1 MAKKGI
7 YKIVF
12 FQNNEVY
19 EVYAKSIF
27 QSDLYGFVEV
37 EEYLFD
43 QGSKIV
49 VDTSEEK
56 LKNELKGVKRSYIPI
71 NQILRIDEVEE
82 RGSAKIKENKG
93 EKVSSWPNSD
103 LINKFTKK

>member
-43 QGSKIV
+43 QNSKIV

-56 LKNELKGVKRSYIPI
+56 LKNEL
-71 NQILRIDEVEE
+71 
-82 RGSAKIKENKG
+82 
-93 EKVSSWPNSD
+93 
-103 LINKFTKK
+103 

>member
-12 FQNNEVY
+12 IQGSEVY

-37 EEYLFD
+37 EEYL
-43 QGSKIV
+43 
-49 VDTSEEK
+49 
-56 LKNELKGVKRSYIPI
+56 
-71 NQILRIDEVEE
+71 
-82 RGSAKIKENKG
+82 
-93 EKVSSWPNSD
+93 
-103 LINKFTKK
+103 

>member
-37 EEYLFD
+37 EE
-43 QGSKIV
+43 
-49 VDTSEEK
+49 
-56 LKNELKGVKRSYIPI
+56 
-71 NQILRIDEVEE
+71 
-82 RGSAKIKENKG
+82 RGIAKIKENKDK
-93 EKVSSWPNSD
+93 KVSSLPNSD
-103 LINKFTKK
+103 LINKFPKK

>member
-12 FQNNEVY
+12 IQGSEVY

-43 QGSKIV
+43 QNSKIV

-71 NQILRIDEVEE
+71 NQILRID
-82 RGSAKIKENKG
+82 A
-93 EKVSSWPNSD
+93 VSYTD
-103 LINKFTKK
+103 LTLPTILLV